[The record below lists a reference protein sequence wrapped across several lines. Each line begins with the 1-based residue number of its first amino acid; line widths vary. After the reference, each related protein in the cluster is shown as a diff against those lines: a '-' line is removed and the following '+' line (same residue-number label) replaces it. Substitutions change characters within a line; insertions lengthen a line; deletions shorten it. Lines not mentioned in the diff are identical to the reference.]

1 MSLTVEV
8 VPVLDSRYTDVSP
21 FLKAKVYTGP
31 IEDEVMPGETP
42 PCFLGA
48 WYRKVVSSKD
58 AWLGIE
64 GVIEL
69 GEFTPDPKRFN
80 LDGRG
85 RYMDVPSVYMGGKA
99 QFESDAGLGLNLT
112 YLSND
117 TTEELTYSSPK
128 LAYRPFWRYIYKDA
142 QDIKGNV
149 TRREIN
155 SWNVANPRA
164 LMYYYFPGDKIRM
177 KVFSPMPNY
186 LQLYIEVVETT
197 KIPKYV
203 ELRKKYNL
211 PGDKPADFFSP
222 IFHSGGQGIEPAEF
236 KRVNAIDQYGNEGF
250 HAKMTDAKVSKAT
263 WSAVYL
269 FRRINGEIVKVP
281 FSLERQ
287 ISMICP
293 NKEAITVNVLDPT
306 IGSETIELHPEKT
319 KKGD

>member
-1 MSLTVEV
+1 MANQSL
-8 VPVLDSRYTDVSP
+8 
-21 FLKAKVYTGP
+21 
-31 IEDEVMPGETP
+31 
-42 PCFLGA
+42 
-48 WYRKVVSSKD
+48 
-58 AWLGIE
+58 
-64 GVIEL
+64 
-69 GEFTPDPKRFN
+69 
-80 LDGRG
+80 
-85 RYMDVPSVYMGGKA
+85 
-99 QFESDAGLGLNLT
+99 
-112 YLSND
+112 
-117 TTEELTYSSPK
+117 
-128 LAYRPFWRYIYKDA
+128 
-142 QDIKGNV
+142 NV
-149 TRREIN
+149 
-155 SWNVANPRA
+155 
-164 LMYYYFPGDKIRM
+164 YYFDDKM
-177 KVFSPMPNY
+177 HEYLAMPNY
-186 LQLYIEVVETT
+186 LQLHIEVVETT